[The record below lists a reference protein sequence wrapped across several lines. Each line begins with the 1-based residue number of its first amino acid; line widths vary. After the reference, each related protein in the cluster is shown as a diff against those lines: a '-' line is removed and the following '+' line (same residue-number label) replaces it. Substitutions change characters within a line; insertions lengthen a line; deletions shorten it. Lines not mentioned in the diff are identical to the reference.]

1 MINESENTPTISV
14 GIPFYNAE
22 LFLEDAIRSVLAQT
36 YQHWELILIN
46 DGSTDG
52 SIDIAKKY
60 MNLDSRIRLLDDGLN
75 KKLPFRLNQ
84 IIDEAKYDYI
94 VRMDA
99 DDIMHVNRLQI
110 QLQFLE
116 INKDVD
122 LVSSSMYSIDI
133 NNKVVGKRIIS
144 DEVTISTLL
153 KSNNQIIHPSI
164 VARKSWFL
172 RNKYDIFSERAEDYE
187 LWLRACFN
195 GDLKIKIIS
204 EPLLFYREFG
214 NLTKEKLL
222 LSYKTTEFIFNKY
235 KFKMSNFTIL
245 KAKIG
250 IYFKII
256 VVYLLF
262 TLRGEGY
269 LVFKR
274 NSSLLPLDLLNAEK
288 ELLKAVRSYE

>member
-1 MINESENTPTISV
+1 MKKLTYVSI

-122 LVSSSMYSIDI
+122 LVSSSMYSIDR

-222 LSYKTTEFIFNKY
+222 LSYKTTGFIFNKY

-245 KAKIG
+245 KAKIC

-262 TLRGEGY
+262 ALRGEGY
-269 LVFKR
+269 LIFKR

>member
-1 MINESENTPTISV
+1 MNNFPFVTI

-22 LFLEDAIRSVLAQT
+22 FFLEDAIKSVLAQT
-36 YQHWELILIN
+36 YQNWELILVN
-46 DGSTDG
+46 DGSTDD
-52 SIDIAKKY
+52 SLKIAKKY

-222 LSYKTTEFIFNKY
+222 LSYKTTGFIFNKH

-262 TLRGEGY
+262 ALRGEGY
-269 LVFKR
+269 LIFKR

>member
-1 MINESENTPTISV
+1 MKKLPYVSV

>member
-1 MINESENTPTISV
+1 MKKLPYVSV

-288 ELLKAVRSYE
+288 ELL